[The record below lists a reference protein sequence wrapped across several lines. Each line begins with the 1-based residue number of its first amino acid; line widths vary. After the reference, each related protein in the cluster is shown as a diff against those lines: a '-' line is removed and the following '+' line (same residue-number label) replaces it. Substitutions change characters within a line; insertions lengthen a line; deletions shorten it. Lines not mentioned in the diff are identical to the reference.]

1 VINKSVPIAP
11 EAALGRKMDA
21 GALAIGGKDL
31 AENTL
36 EALIL
41 SGKSRADAMAMM
53 RDPGFQQ
60 GVLAQLDN
68 IMHVNDVVLKKTQ
81 ADVGPMVDEY
91 MSSAAG
97 SLVIKTPV
105 VTEGEQNAQQ
115 ATLSP
120 LMLIVRTTSTLQV
133 SSLER

>member
-1 VINKSVPIAP
+1 MINKSVPIAP